1 MNLTQKD
8 LQVIKDA
15 LKAYIHESEL
25 DVDMDENIGT
35 AYEYPYTMVEAK
47 AVEKKVKYLDSLEL
61 GKEK

>member
-35 AYEYPYTMVEAK
+35 AYEYPYTMGEAK
-47 AVEKKVKYLDSLEL
+47 AVENKVKYLDSLEL
-61 GKEK
+61 WRKK